1 MILIGK
7 DAGEKYCKCQIPT
20 MTDIFKLIDSIR
32 CSKMKYTTTPPSAS
46 KLSMM
51 TLRQSLIVLLFIY
64 PVQSIM
70 AEQNILI
77 IDDRSNG
84 DLSAT
89 SGNAWR
95 LVTDDVMGGVSRGQL
110 TIDTIEHRPCLHM
123 QGEVKLD
130 NNGGFVQIA
139 LSLSDTVLKN
149 ITDYRGITLDVLG
162 NDEAYNI
169 HLRSDNLWFPWQS
182 YRNTFQATTEWQT
195 LRIPF
200 RDFKPYRTDAALD
213 ISKLTRIGL
222 VAIGREFNADLCVAR
237 VGFFR

>member
-1 MILIGK
+1 
-7 DAGEKYCKCQIPT
+7 
-20 MTDIFKLIDSIR
+20 
-32 CSKMKYTTTPPSAS
+32 
-46 KLSMM
+46 
-51 TLRQSLIVLLFIY
+51 
-64 PVQSIM
+64 M

-95 LVTDDVMGGVSRGQL
+95 LVTDDVMGGISRGQL
-110 TIDTIEHRPCLHM
+110 TIDTIEQRPCLHM
-123 QGEVKLD
+123 KGEVKLD

-139 LSLSDTVLKN
+139 LNLSDAVLKN

-169 HLRSDNLWFPWQS
+169 HLRSDDLWFPWQS
-182 YRNTFQATTEWQT
+182 YRISFQATTEWQT

-200 RDFKPYRTDAALD
+200 SNFKAYRTYTALD

-222 VAIGREFNADLCVAR
+222 VAIGREFNADLCLSR